1 RKRAVHAWPGAPV
14 AVRRRSGAPCAVPA
28 RQNRTRGWERCGR
41 QRNAGAPRPSLS
53 TQTDEA
59 LRALLQRFYAL
70 QGERVETY
78 RLFEEGHRAYL
89 SSAPHYDFPRYR
101 QLVHEVTAAFSGIS
115 REVLQLQGRL
125 RDELGRPDLAQ
136 HLTRL
141 QEREQEK
148 LQLTAQL
155 QLARQRV
162 QDEPGVDTNQQE
174 VRELKHR
181 LIKTIEAIS
190 EILQDLKYDS
200 EEAE

>member
-1 RKRAVHAWPGAPV
+1 M
-14 AVRRRSGAPCAVPA
+14 
-28 RQNRTRGWERCGR
+28 
-41 QRNAGAPRPSLS
+41 
-53 TQTDEA
+53 TDEA

-125 RDELGRPDLAQ
+125 RGELGRPDLAQ

-155 QLARQRV
+155 QLARQRA
-162 QDEPGVDTNQQE
+162 QDEPSVDTHQQE

-181 LIKTIEAIS
+181 SVSTPWSPPFGAGSPLHTLPFPPAGLEGAQMVPSKELLFGALRIVWRCRAAALPS
-190 EILQDLKYDS
+190 AS
-200 EEAE
+200 PG

>member
-1 RKRAVHAWPGAPV
+1 
-14 AVRRRSGAPCAVPA
+14 
-28 RQNRTRGWERCGR
+28 
-41 QRNAGAPRPSLS
+41 
-53 TQTDEA
+53 
-59 LRALLQRFYAL
+59 
-70 QGERVETY
+70 
-78 RLFEEGHRAYL
+78 GHRAYL

-181 LIKTIEAIS
+181 SVGTPC
-190 EILQDLKYDS
+190 
-200 EEAE
+200 